1 MKIAILHHDVESP
14 EGYFAKLFRE
24 YSCDVDFF
32 DIRAVCWE
40 ELISYDLVFNRVYS
54 SVAPRDF
61 ESLEK
66 TIEILKK
73 LENVGTLCVNSSS
86 ASLVDYSK
94 YELYKA
100 LSNND
105 IFTPETILIDSKKDF
120 LTSVDKAIGLFG
132 FPIVAKRNCGGKS
145 YEVYRVNSR
154 EKLIK
159 KLKDM
164 FSVADKEG
172 YKSGFILQEFIKA
185 NRSHDCRIGV
195 VDGKFLFAYSRTFV
209 SRDSN
214 DKWIAST
221 SNGSI
226 ENNFEPTREEIELA
240 IKAKEVTNVM
250 YGESD
255 VIMTDK
261 GPCLIEINPSPGYF
275 LDSLD
280 DLERM
285 KMIVDSLVKKIKQP
299 IISIVLEENE
309 EIASIVSE
317 EEILSTAN

>member
-1 MKIAILHHDVESP
+1 MKIAILHHDIESP
-14 EGYFAKLFRE
+14 EGHFAKLFRE
-24 YSCDVDFF
+24 YGCDVDFF
-32 DIRAVCWE
+32 DIRDTSWE
-40 ELISYDLVFNRVYS
+40 ELVSYDLVFNRIYS
-54 SVAPRDF
+54 SIAPRDF
-61 ESLEK
+61 KSLVK

-73 LENVGTLCVNSSS
+73 LEDIGTLCVNSSF

-100 LSNND
+100 LSSNG
-105 IFTPETILIDSKKDF
+105 IFTPETIFINSKKNI
-120 LTSVDKAIGLFG
+120 LTSVDEAIESFG

-154 EKLIK
+154 KELIK
-159 KLKDM
+159 KLKTM
-164 FSVADKEG
+164 FSVAAKEG

-209 SRDSN
+209 SRDSD

-221 SNGSI
+221 SGGSI

-240 IKAKEVTNVM
+240 IKAKRVTNVM

-255 VIMTDK
+255 VVMTDK
-261 GPCLIEINPSPGYF
+261 GPCLIEINPSPSYF

-285 KMIVDSLVKKIKQP
+285 EMIVDTLVKKIKQP
-299 IISIVLEENE
+299 VI
-309 EIASIVSE
+309 SIVSE
-317 EEILSTAN
+317 EDEEIFSVAN